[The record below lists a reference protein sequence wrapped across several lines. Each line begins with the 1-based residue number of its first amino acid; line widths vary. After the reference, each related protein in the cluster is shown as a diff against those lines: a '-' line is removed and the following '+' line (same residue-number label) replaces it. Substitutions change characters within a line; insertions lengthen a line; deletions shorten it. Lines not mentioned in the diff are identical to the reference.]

1 MDFKGVMSVRK
12 RKWTTASGEQKEAWV
27 VAYSNDG
34 KRHIKTFDRKK
45 DADAFHDDVRGEVR
59 RGDHI
64 APSRSETLGE
74 AAARWINRV
83 TAEGREA
90 TTVRQYEIHVRL
102 HIAPRLGTV
111 KLAQLNERRIEQ
123 FRDDLLASGMTR
135 AMVRK
140 VLTSLKSILKVAK
153 RSHVA
158 ANVSVARDKRARKL
172 EVGTDI
178 PSPSE
183 IKRLL
188 VAVADSPL
196 RMNALIN
203 VAIFTGLRASEL
215 RGLRWRDVSLK
226 RGHGSVTVAQRADRF
241 GKIGA
246 PKSATSCRTI
256 EIDDDVIHILSQWK
270 LACPLTDGDIVFPT
284 SAGTIENHANLF
296 RQVEG
301 VVLAARLTNEEG
313 RAKYGL
319 HALRHFFCSW
329 CLGRRADGGRELPL
343 DSVKRLMGHSSIA
356 LTSDVYGHLL
366 PSRNDRSELVAA
378 SAALRA

>member
-1 MDFKGVMSVRK
+1 MSVRK
-12 RKWTTASGEQKEAWV
+12 RVWKTRTGETREAWV
-27 VAYSNDG
+27 CDYTDG
-34 KRHIKTFDRKK
+34 DGSRVLRTFDRKK
-45 DADAFHDDVRGEVR
+45 DADAFHAAVRVEVDRGE
-59 RGDHI
+59 HI
-64 APSRSETLGE
+64 APSKSETVAE
-74 AAARWINRV
+74 AAERWLKRV
-83 TAEGREA
+83 EAEGRER
-90 TTVRQYEIHVRL
+90 TTVRQYETHVRL
-102 HIAPRLGTV
+102 HLGPRLGNV
-111 KLAQLNERRIEQ
+111 KLAHLTERRIEQ
-123 FRDDLLASGMTR
+123 FRDELLSSGMSR

-140 VLTSLKSILKVAK
+140 VLTSLKSILKLAK
-153 RSHVA
+153 RGHVA

-178 PSPSE
+178 PGLAE

-188 VAVADSPL
+188 TAAAGAPL
-196 RMNALIN
+196 RMNALLN
-203 VAIFTGLRASEL
+203 VAIFTGLRASEI

-226 RGHGSVTVAQRADRF
+226 RDHGSVTVAQRADRF

-256 EIDDDVIHILSQWK
+256 EIDNDVVHILSQWK
-270 LACPLTDGDIVFPT
+270 LACPPTDGDIAFPN
-284 SAGTIENHANLF
+284 SAGQIEDHGNLF
-296 RQVEG
+296 RAVERVIVG
-301 VVLAARLTNEEG
+301 AGLTNKG
-313 RAKYGL
+313 GGAKYGL
-319 HALRHFFCSW
+319 HSLRHFFCSW